1 MSPVMDEPF
10 WRRARRG
17 LFGVGCGLVIGLGVV
32 WASGLGVQDR
42 ARSSRAVPLDLSA
55 ACEVRDGPGA
65 VAYFGGPD
73 APTSWRCA
81 RVEGDSW
88 STRPINPREACR
100 LLHGSRSQANRASA
114 SSPFAWECR
123 S

>member
-1 MSPVMDEPF
+1 MSPACDEPR

-17 LFGVGCGLVIGLGVV
+17 LIGFGCGLGVSLGVV
-32 WASGLGVQDR
+32 WASGLGVEDR
-42 ARSSRAVPLDLSA
+42 ARSSRVTPLDLST

-73 APTSWRCA
+73 TPTSWRCA
-81 RVEGDSW
+81 RADGDGW
-88 STRPINPREACR
+88 LTRPMNPQEACH
-100 LLHGSRSQANRASA
+100 LLHGDRSEALRASA

-123 S
+123 H